1 MNKSRKIPMRKCIA
15 TGEMMPKKSL
25 VRIVRSK
32 EGEVSVDVTGKK
44 SGRGAYLTKSKEAIL
59 LAKKKNILA
68 SHLDVQV
75 DEDIYNELLDL
86 IEKEK

>member
-1 MNKSRKIPMRKCIA
+1 
-15 TGEMMPKKSL
+15 MPKKSL

>member
-1 MNKSRKIPMRKCIA
+1 MRKCIA

-32 EGEVSVDVTGKK
+32 EGEVSVDGTGKK